1 MVRAA
6 VVNDGGSV
14 PVAAPRQGVE
24 LGRIQTRLAGSAPQ
38 HAADEWLVP
47 GQTLARSRELR
58 GYFPPDPA
66 PAAVLVPLID
76 RDAGPTVLLTRR
88 GRDLRN
94 HAGQV
99 SFPGGQIEAR
109 DRDPAAAALREAYEE
124 IGLEGRFV
132 TVLGYL
138 PDHIVISG
146 FRVTPV
152 VARIA
157 PGFDLRPDRQEV
169 DAVFE
174 VPLAYVF
181 DPRNHRPRRVRLRDP
196 SVEIEMIDIPY
207 GEHNIWGATAGML
220 LALYRVSRGVQGD
233 AAR

>member
-1 MVRAA
+1 MEESKAVPAA
-6 VVNDGGSV
+6 VADSPGVAGGD
-14 PVAAPRQGVE
+14 AAT
-24 LGRIQTRLAGSAPQ
+24 LARIEACLAGSVANHQPQ
-38 HAADEWLVP
+38 TWLVP

-58 GYFPPDPA
+58 ASFPSEPA
-66 PAAVLVPLID
+66 PAAVLVPLVD
-76 RDAGPTVLLTRR
+76 RPEGPTVLLTRR

-99 SFPGGQIEAR
+99 SFPGGQIEAS
-109 DRDPAAAALREAYEE
+109 DADPAGAALREAYEE

-132 TVLGYL
+132 TVIGYL

-152 VARIA
+152 VARVT
-157 PGFDLRPDRQEV
+157 PGFELRPDRQEV
-169 DAVFE
+169 DVVFE

-181 DPRNHRPRRVRLRDP
+181 DPSNHRPRRVRLRDP
-196 SVEIEMIDIPY
+196 GVEIDMIDIPF

-220 LALYRVSRGVQGD
+220 LTLYRMCCTD
-233 AAR
+233 AAG